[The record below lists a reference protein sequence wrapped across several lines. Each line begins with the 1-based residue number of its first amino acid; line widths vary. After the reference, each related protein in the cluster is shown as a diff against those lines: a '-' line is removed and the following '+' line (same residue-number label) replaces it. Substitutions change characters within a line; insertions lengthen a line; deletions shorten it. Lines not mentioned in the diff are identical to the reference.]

1 MHGLVD
7 DVRLEDAEQRTR
19 RLLNQLRRHPLYAEM
34 ARADERHHELPFT
47 APATGEP
54 AGQIDLLFRTGDT
67 WTLVDFKTDRIRDD
81 RAREALLQEQDYRAQ
96 VARYASAI
104 EHYLGVTPRCVL
116 CLLNDQGAVNA
127 LPIEP

>member
-1 MHGLVD
+1 M
-7 DVRLEDAEQRTR
+7 T
-19 RLLNQLRRHPLYAEM
+19 
-34 ARADERHHELPFT
+34 FT

-54 AGQIDLLFRTGDT
+54 AGQIDLLFRRGET

-81 RAREALLQEQDYRAQ
+81 RARESLLQERDYRAQ
-96 VARYASAI
+96 VARYTAAV

-116 CLLNDQGAVNA
+116 CLLDDRGAVSA

>member
-7 DVRLEDAEQRTR
+7 DARLQDAEQRTR
-19 RLLNQLRRHPLYAEM
+19 RLLNQLCRHPLYAEM
-34 ARADERHHELPFT
+34 ALADERHHELPFT

-54 AGQIDLLFRTGDT
+54 AGQIDLLFRRGET

-81 RAREALLQEQDYRAQ
+81 RARESLLQERDYRAQ
-96 VARYASAI
+96 VARYAAAV

-116 CLLNDQGAVNA
+116 CLLDDRGAVSA